1 MALQTFKG
9 DRHQPQG
16 YIRTHPYLNAPNT
29 MPIDLPLARSLTPG
43 CEHVVHFNNAG
54 SSLMP
59 RPVLDAVKEH
69 LDLEARIGGYEAA
82 ALATLK
88 WERAYDAIATMLNC
102 TREEVALMENASRA
116 WEQAFHAV
124 PLKSGDRI
132 LTSHA
137 EYVSNWLAFLL
148 VKERTGCSVELV
160 PDDEHGQID
169 LEALRTMLDERV
181 KLVAITHVPS
191 SNGLINPV
199 EEIGAIIR
207 GSNAL
212 YLLDACQSA
221 GQLPLDVERIG
232 CDMLSATGRKFLRGP
247 RGTGF
252 LYVRKSALEKLDPV
266 FIEHQSATWE
276 SLDRFAWR
284 PDARRFETWEKS
296 YANVIGLAEAVAHA
310 LHWGL
315 DNIAERVQGLA
326 ADLRSQLGELPGVT
340 VHDLGLRKSGIV
352 TFTVQ
357 DKDAIHIMKSLSEQ
371 RINVTV
377 ARKEIARLDL
387 EHRGLD
393 QVVRASTSYFNSQEE
408 VERLVTAVAEMR

>member
-1 MALQTFKG
+1 
-9 DRHQPQG
+9 
-16 YIRTHPYLNAPNT
+16 
-29 MPIDLPLARSLTPG
+29 MPIDPYLARSLTTG
-43 CEHVVHFNNAG
+43 CEHVLHFNNAG

-59 RPVLDAVKEH
+59 KPVLDAVKEH

-82 ALATLK
+82 ALAMPK

-102 TREEVALMENASRA
+102 HRDEVAIMDNASRA
-116 WEQAFHAV
+116 WEMAYHAV

-148 VKERTGCSVELV
+148 VQERTGCSVELV

-169 LEALRTMLDERV
+169 LQALRAMLDERV

-199 EEIGAIIR
+199 EEVGAILR

-212 YLLDACQSA
+212 YLLDACQSV

-252 LYVRKSALEKLDPV
+252 LYVRKSALEKLEPV
-266 FIEHQSATWE
+266 FIEHQSATWT
-276 SLDRFAWR
+276 SRDSFKWR
-284 PDARRFETWEKS
+284 DDARRFETWEKS
-296 YANVIGLAEAVAHA
+296 YANVIGLAEAVDNA
-310 LHWGL
+310 LYWGL
-315 DNIAERVQGLA
+315 DAIAERVQAIAASLREGLDA
-326 ADLRSQLGELPGVT
+326 LPGVVT
-340 VHDLGLRKSGIV
+340 RDLGQRKSGIV
-352 TFTVQ
+352 TFTVEGQ
-357 DKDAIHIMKSLSEQ
+357 DPMAIMTRLSEQ
-371 RINVTV
+371 HINVTV
-377 ARKEIARLDL
+377 GRKEIARLDL

-393 QVVRASTSYFNSQEE
+393 QVIRASPHYFNTPEE
-408 VERLVTAVAEMR
+408 VDRFVAAIAELR